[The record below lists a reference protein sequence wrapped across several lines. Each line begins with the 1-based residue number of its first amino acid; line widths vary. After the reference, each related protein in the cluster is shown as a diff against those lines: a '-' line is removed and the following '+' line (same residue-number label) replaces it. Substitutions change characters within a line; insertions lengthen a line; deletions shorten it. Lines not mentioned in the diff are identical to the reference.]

1 MAVVVIT
8 GGTAGIGRAVALRF
22 AQEGYD
28 VAVIARGEQG
38 LRETVAGLRETGV
51 RAAAFSA
58 DVADAAQMAQAAD
71 SIEQQ
76 LGPVDIWIN
85 SAMCTIM
92 SPFEDI
98 DPNEYQRV
106 TEVTYLGVVNGTR
119 EALRLMEPRRA
130 GTIVQIGSA
139 LAYRSIPLQSAYCG
153 AKAAIRGF
161 TDALRCELIHQRSAI
176 RLTMVHLPGTNTPQ
190 FGWARNKLGRPA
202 RPVAPVYQPE
212 AVAKA
217 IFDAAARAPREM
229 WVGKATVQSI
239 LGNYVFPHWL
249 DKMLA
254 KKAWSGQMEG
264 YEYLSR
270 RPDNLFN
277 SVEGQH
283 QSRGNFTHE
292 AKESVISMNA
302 ATPVRVI
309 FAAAGLGALLFLK
322 KRRLR
327 RKKISRR

>member
-8 GGTAGIGRAVALRF
+8 GGTAGVGRATALRF

-28 VAVIARGEQG
+28 VAVIARGKEG
-38 LRETVAGLRETGV
+38 LRETVAELQAEGV

-58 DVADAAQMAQAAD
+58 DVADAAQMRLTAD
-71 SIEQQ
+71 SIEAE
-76 LGPVDIWIN
+76 LGPVSVWIN

-98 DPNEYQRV
+98 GPNEYKRV
-106 TEVTYLGVVNGTR
+106 TDVTYLGAVNGTR
-119 EALRLMEPRRA
+119 EALRIMQPRNE

-190 FGWARNKLGRPA
+190 FSWARNKLGHPA

-212 AVAKA
+212 AIAKA
-217 IFDAAARAPREM
+217 IFNATGKAPREM

-239 LGNYVFPHWL
+239 LGNYVFPQWL
-249 DKMLA
+249 DNMLA
-254 KKAWSGQMEG
+254 KKAWSGQMEDSA
-264 YEYLSR
+264 YPEPH
-270 RPDNLFN
+270 PDNLFTP
-277 SVEGQH
+277 VAGFH
-283 QSRGNFTHE
+283 QSRGRFSDE
-292 AKESVISMNA
+292 AKESVISLNS
-302 ATPVRVI
+302 ATPVRVA
-309 FAAAGLGALLFLK
+309 FAVASLGALMLLK
-322 KRRLR
+322 KYRLR
-327 RKKISRR
+327 RKEK